1 MRKEK
6 MKNVKGLALLLAG
19 VMIAAAVRFS
29 PERSGAEAN
38 SEAAPLPVLSLRST
52 AGSSLRAAG
61 RKNLFESLSLM
72 PYNKSGF
79 ISAVYC
85 V

>member
-29 PERSGAEAN
+29 PERAGAEAN
-38 SEAAPLPVLSLRST
+38 SEAAPLPVLSLT
-52 AGSSLRAAG
+52 ID
-61 RKNLFESLSLM
+61 
-72 PYNKSGF
+72 SGEQP
-79 ISAVYC
+79 
-85 V
+85 